1 MGMEWNGTASVSSLV
16 FIQVAL
22 HLRATKPFK
31 DVLGVV
37 RKTGEEWLVT
47 MKEADNHI
55 PDICEEVCDSSV
67 RHQTHKLSYKSIK
80 YN

>member
-1 MGMEWNGTASVSSLV
+1 M
-16 FIQVAL
+16 AL

-31 DVLGVV
+31 DVFGVT

-55 PDICEEVCDSSV
+55 PDIYEEVSALCLLLAF
-67 RHQTHKLSYKSIK
+67 K
-80 YN
+80 